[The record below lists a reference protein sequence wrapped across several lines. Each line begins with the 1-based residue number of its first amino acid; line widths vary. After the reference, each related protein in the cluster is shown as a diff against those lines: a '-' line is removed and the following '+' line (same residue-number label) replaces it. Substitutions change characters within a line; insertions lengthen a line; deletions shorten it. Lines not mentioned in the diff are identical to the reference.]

1 MGQSQLCRQAADN
14 PHIADSAQQTQPDPD
29 SPPPPE
35 AQRGWLARAAD
46 RVVPADNASGVVYG
60 MIVIG
65 ALLAA
70 ESGRHETYLDT
81 VLSTVIAAA
90 LYWLAHA
97 YSHTLGARLER
108 QERLSAGGLAQA
120 IAHDWA
126 IMCGAALPLLAL
138 LLAWVAGAP
147 LRGAV
152 TAALWT
158 TIASLVLFE
167 LFAGIRSHA
176 TPRELVLDV
185 SVGAA
190 MGVGILLLK
199 IVLH

>member
-1 MGQSQLCRQAADN
+1 MTA
-14 PHIADSAQQTQPDPD
+14 T
-29 SPPPPE
+29 E
-35 AQRGWLARAAD
+35 EQRSWPARAAE
-46 RVVPADNASGVVYG
+46 RIVPAENASGVVYG
-60 MIVIG
+60 IIVIG

-97 YSHTLGARLER
+97 YSNMLGARLER
-108 QERLSAGGLAQA
+108 QERLSATGLAQA
-120 IAHDWA
+120 IAHDRA

-138 LLAWVAGAP
+138 LIGWVASAP
-147 LRGAV
+147 LNSAV

-158 TIASLVLFE
+158 AIASLIAFE
-167 LFAGIRSHA
+167 LFAGIRARA
-176 TPRELVLDV
+176 TARELALDV
-185 SVGAA
+185 SVSAA